1 MPDRAGLRLLVF
13 RVGELTCA
21 VEVRAVREV
30 LPGQPAT
37 RVPGAPAPVAGI
49 VNVRGTLVPLVDGR
63 QALGVQVRDD
73 GSILLLDVAE
83 HPVGLIVDE
92 VLDLV
97 SVGEGEWAERQ
108 ELPGVDPRVVRA
120 VGKSSG
126 LAFVLLDFD
135 ALLEPLLG
143 A

>member
-1 MPDRAGLRLLVF
+1 M
-13 RVGELTCA
+13 
-21 VEVRAVREV
+21 REV
-30 LPGQPAT
+30 LPVQPAT
-37 RVPGAPAPVAGI
+37 RVPGAPAAVAGI

-63 QALGVQVRDD
+63 QALGAPARDG
-73 GSILLLDVAE
+73 GSIMLLDVAE

-97 SVGEGEWAERQ
+97 TIGEGEWTERQ
-108 ELPGVDPRVVRA
+108 DLPGVDPRAVRA
-120 VGKSSG
+120 VGKSNG
-126 LAFVLLDFD
+126 LAFVLLDFA